1 MQEQFSNAG
10 AKDGVADMET
20 FILWVWIMFGDLDQT
35 EFIYYL
41 REMLS
46 TKDFGEMLAEKQELE
61 ANYNRLLAR
70 ASEGAVAAG
79 SSPAVSRAAPGD
91 DSAALRSLLEN
102 ERLRREKAEDALAEA
117 RQQVVAEK
125 QGRHSLELVIEQV
138 NWWKPTKINGFRR

>member
-79 SSPAVSRAAPGD
+79 SSPAVSGAAPGD

-138 NWWKPTKINGFRR
+138 NWRKPTKINGFRR